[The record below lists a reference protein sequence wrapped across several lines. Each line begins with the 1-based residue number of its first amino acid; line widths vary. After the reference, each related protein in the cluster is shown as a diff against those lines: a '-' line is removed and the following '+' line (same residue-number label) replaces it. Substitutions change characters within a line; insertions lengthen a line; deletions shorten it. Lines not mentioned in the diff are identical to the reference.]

1 VRRARFTADVR
12 FLHKP
17 MTSDVTLYGLSR
29 SVYTR
34 IARLALEEKGVGYE
48 LKEVE
53 IFGKDGVPADHMRR
67 HPFGRIPVLQHG
79 EFSLYETGAI
89 ARYVDESFSGPSL
102 QPAESWR
109 RACMNQ
115 VIGLLD
121 AYAYRPM
128 VWGIFVQ
135 RVRIPLQGGK
145 SDEETIRKSIPVVET
160 CLDCLEGFLER
171 QSFLAGES
179 LTLAD
184 LHTAPMLLYL
194 LLAEEGQTLMS
205 KRARLSHWLNTMR
218 ARRSIGKT
226 TTVYEQA

>member
-1 VRRARFTADVR
+1 
-12 FLHKP
+12 

-160 CLDCLEGFLER
+160 CLNCLEGFLER

-194 LLAEEGQTLMS
+194 LLAEEGKTLMS
-205 KRARLSHWLNTMR
+205 KRARLSRWLSTMR